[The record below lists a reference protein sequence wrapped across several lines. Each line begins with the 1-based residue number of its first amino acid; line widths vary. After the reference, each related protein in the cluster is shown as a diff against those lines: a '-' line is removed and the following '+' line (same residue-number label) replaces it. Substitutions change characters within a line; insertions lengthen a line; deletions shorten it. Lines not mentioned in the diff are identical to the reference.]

1 MSAENNAKIVVQHF
15 WDEVVVRGS
24 LNVADGLFAPEWAL
38 HDAREA
44 GFCDLKEPSGP
55 AVVRELIVVIRNRF
69 FDLKVAVE
77 DQMDAEADRVVTHF
91 AVSSA
96 HNHSSSGVSGHGFSS

>member
-1 MSAENNAKIVVQHF
+1 MSAEDNTKIVVQHF
-15 WDEVVVRGS
+15 WDEVVIRGS

-55 AVVRELIVVIRNRF
+55 AVVRELIEGIRNRF
-69 FDLKVAVE
+69 FDLKVAV
-77 DQMDAEADRVVTHF
+77 
-91 AVSSA
+91 
-96 HNHSSSGVSGHGFSS
+96 